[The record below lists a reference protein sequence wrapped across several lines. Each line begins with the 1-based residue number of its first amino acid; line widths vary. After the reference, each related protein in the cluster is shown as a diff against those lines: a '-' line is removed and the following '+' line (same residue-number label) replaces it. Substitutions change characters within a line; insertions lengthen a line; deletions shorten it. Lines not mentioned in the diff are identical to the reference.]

1 MTKLVKIRP
10 RLYVESVG
18 KRSCAMGWF
27 GQGLEFWSWPVK
39 LLGNFKA
46 SVWLPRTL
54 ETVRLED
61 FATDVLF
68 KPESVTIRYAHPLF
82 CIDETVFSPIDFPGC
97 FVLYSVVSSVDLEL
111 IFHFK
116 PELNLMWPGAIG
128 GQYCHWSDQLN
139 GFVISEPTDTF
150 SAVIRVATA
159 EKFSKEGDHA
169 FAETLYSFKVR
180 IEPGKKEFIVS
191 VVGGIA
197 SKKACQDLLD
207 AEKNVHNEMDA
218 ARKYYR
224 SYLEET
230 INLETPDKD
239 LNEFF
244 SWGKL
249 SLLKGLIRNPNLGEA
264 LIAGIG
270 PSGKSTRPGFAWF
283 FAADASINSLAFCDY
298 GDRETVRKSLEF
310 YASHQSPEGRIPH
323 EISQSHGLI
332 DWFSNYKGFAFLHA
346 DTTAWFLLAC
356 AHYVARFGD
365 TSFLKLMKDKILKAC
380 DFYDTVCDET
390 GLIVNLKAGLGALEI
405 SEFRK
410 PKYEL
415 YTNAIY
421 LAALERLKNVFEN
434 VGENEICEKLNHK
447 IQRIKD
453 SIERSF
459 WSEETKSYYLSVNND
474 GKLFD
479 HLTPWPSFAISLR
492 VLDPDRSKAFVER
505 MCNSTVMT
513 RWGARSIERC
523 KHYDPINYNLGSV
536 WHFINGFVAQS
547 CYKTGHDLVG
557 WQIIKSAVKA
567 FLEEGSTHLSELFSG
582 DIFVPVT
589 TAVPH
594 QLFSVGPIL
603 WAILEG
609 LFGLEVDAIRRTL
622 KFNPRVPVHWE
633 KYVIKNLKV
642 GKAELRIEFQKR
654 GSECSYLFRNMSKE
668 PVKVIFQL
676 KNPPLGSILT
686 KEEYS
691 KSEDGLTFDFVL
703 TDSKRI
709 DYTLNGIDYSLE
721 YENLHFGSCRWE
733 PVRVEFSN
741 GKHSSHIKFFNASGC
756 VIHVFCPGMYSLVVE
771 PDLPM
776 QEIEEGLFQIKTD
789 RVDELILTFIPK

>member
-1 MTKLVKIRP
+1 MKIRP

-39 LLGNFKA
+39 LLSNFKA
-46 SVWLPRTL
+46 SVWLPKTL
-54 ETVRLED
+54 ETIRLED

-82 CIDETVFSPIDFPGC
+82 CVDETVFSPINFPGC
-97 FVLYSVVSSVDLEL
+97 FVLYSVTSSIDLEL

-150 SAVIRVATA
+150 SAVIRASAA

-180 IEPGKKEFIVS
+180 IGTGKRELTVS

-197 SKKACQDLLD
+197 SKKTCQDLLNV
-207 AEKNVHNEMDA
+207 EKNVHNEMGV

-224 SYLEET
+224 SYLGET
-230 INLETPDKD
+230 INLETPDQD

-283 FAADASINSLAFCDY
+283 FAADASINSLAICDY
-298 GDRETVRKSLEF
+298 GDRETVKKSLEF
-310 YASHQSPEGRIPH
+310 YASHQSSEGRIPH

-332 DWFSNYKGFAFLHA
+332 EWFGKYKGFAFLHA

-356 AHYVARFGD
+356 AHYVTRFGD
-365 TSFLKLMKDKILKAC
+365 TDFLKLMKDKILKAC
-380 DFYDTVCDET
+380 DFYDAVCDET

-405 SEFRK
+405 SEFRR

-415 YTNAIY
+415 YTNAVY
-421 LAALERLKNVFEN
+421 LAALERLKNVFES
-434 VGENEICEKLNHK
+434 VGESEICEKLKEK
-447 IQRIKD
+447 IQRFKD
-453 SIERSF
+453 SIERAF
-459 WSEETKSYYLSVNND
+459 WNEKKRSYYLSINS
-474 GKLFD
+474 GGELFD
-479 HLTPWPSFAISLR
+479 HLTPWPSFAVSFC
-492 VLDPDRSKAFVER
+492 VLDPDRSKVFVEK
-505 MCNSTVMT
+505 MCNSTIMT
-513 RWGARSIERC
+513 RWGVRSIEVC
-523 KHYDPINYNLGSV
+523 EHYDPINYNLGSV
-536 WHFINGFVAQS
+536 WYFINGFVAQS
-547 CYKTGHDLVG
+547 CYRTDHDLFG
-557 WQIIKSAVKA
+557 WQIIKSAARA
-567 FLEEGSTHLSELFSG
+567 FVEEGSTHLSELFSG
-582 DIFVPVT
+582 DVFAPVT

-609 LFGLEVDAIRRTL
+609 LFGLEVDALKHTL
-622 KFNPRVPVHWE
+622 KLNPRIPVHWKKHVIE
-633 KYVIKNLKV
+633 KLKV
-642 GKAELRIEFQKR
+642 GKAELRIEFQRR
-654 GSECSYLFRNMSKE
+654 GSDCSYSFKNLSEE

-676 KNPPLGSILT
+676 RNPPLGSILT
-686 KEEYS
+686 EEEHS
-691 KSEDGLTFDFVL
+691 KDEDGLTFEFVL
-703 TDSKRI
+703 EDSKRI
-709 DYTLNGIDYSLE
+709 DYTLSGVDYSLE
-721 YENLHFGSCRWE
+721 YTDLSLGSCRCE
-733 PVRVEFSN
+733 PVRVEFLN
-741 GKHSSHIKFFNASGC
+741 GKNSWNIKFFNASDC
-756 VIHVFCPGMYSLVVE
+756 VVHVLCPCVYSLAVE

-789 RVDELILTFIPK
+789 RIDELTLTIVSK